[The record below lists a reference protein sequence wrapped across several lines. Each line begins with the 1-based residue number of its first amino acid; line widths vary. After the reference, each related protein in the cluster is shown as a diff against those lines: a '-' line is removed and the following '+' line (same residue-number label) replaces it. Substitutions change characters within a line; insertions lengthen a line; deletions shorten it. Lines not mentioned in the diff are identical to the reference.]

1 MKIQRKVFSVALV
14 ASFLLSSAGAISV
27 DENELRTTNGE
38 VIQFENYTGP
48 HAVIETADAIR
59 GIGVNLGRRVSAA
72 DITTN
77 ATYGRGEKYTV
88 IHAVDPSTQEKLDA
102 DILLINE
109 NATVDH
115 IRNLRR
121 IIAGYL
127 SSAYGYSA
135 SDASTLAT
143 FVTVYNAVYRGRYS
157 DFQNKYKTV
166 VLNNLDSN
174 KCGLSTRWDEWP
186 GNSQIVIPLFDL
198 NGGLSTVDTSVIS
211 DKDVINS
218 MQEEDDKG
226 IDERVNMT
234 DLKEREA
241 DAYSDKAQD
250 ASDRAD
256 KAQEDA
262 DKAKSD
268 ADKAKQDADKAQSD
282 ANKAQSDADKAK
294 SDADKAQSD
303 ADKAKQDAD
312 NSQSEADKAKQDA
325 DKAQSD
331 ADKAKQDADKA
342 QSEAD
347 KAKQDADKA
356 QADADKAKQDAQ
368 ANSDDKAKQEAAQK
382 AQEEA
387 DKAKQEA
394 DKAQSEADKAQSE
407 ADKAQSEADKAK
419 SDADKAQSDADKAK
433 SDADKAQSE
442 ADKAKSDADKAQSDA
457 DKSKEEADKAKSDA
471 DKAQEEADKAQ
482 SEADNARQEAEDAQ
496 AIADKKQSEAQDER
510 TEIAKDKQKLLQEA
524 LAEADRQNAVIGLA
538 LTDNSSQLSGL
549 VRVNAT
555 TGDIIRESPV
565 NVIRGRTVYPVA
577 HEVEVGQTG
586 NAAAGENTV
595 KGELMY
601 IAICGEEGG
610 KNSAI
615 KLCLLDSNRME
626 IQAESNETL
635 SPDSVL
641 VQNGDDFYCVIADN
655 GKWVVAK
662 YDSKLTLK
670 LKSPVSV
677 TKETPITVANKGI
690 IVTSESGQ
698 TVLLNVSDLTAITE
712 IKSSSASEK

>member
-419 SDADKAQSDADKAK
+419 SDADKAQSDADK
-433 SDADKAQSE
+433 
-442 ADKAKSDADKAQSDA
+442 
-457 DKSKEEADKAKSDA
+457 SKEEADKAKSDA

>member
-1 MKIQRKVFSVALV
+1 M
-14 ASFLLSSAGAISV
+14 
-27 DENELRTTNGE
+27 
-38 VIQFENYTGP
+38 
-48 HAVIETADAIR
+48 
-59 GIGVNLGRRVSAA
+59 
-72 DITTN
+72 
-77 ATYGRGEKYTV
+77 
-88 IHAVDPSTQEKLDA
+88 
-102 DILLINE
+102 
-109 NATVDH
+109 
-115 IRNLRR
+115 
-121 IIAGYL
+121 
-127 SSAYGYSA
+127 
-135 SDASTLAT
+135 
-143 FVTVYNAVYRGRYS
+143 
-157 DFQNKYKTV
+157 
-166 VLNNLDSN
+166 NNLDSN

-268 ADKAKQDADKAQSD
+268 ADKAKQDADKAQS
-282 ANKAQSDADKAK
+282 
-294 SDADKAQSD
+294 
-303 ADKAKQDAD
+303 
-312 NSQSEADKAKQDA
+312 
-325 DKAQSD
+325 
-331 ADKAKQDADKA
+331 
-342 QSEAD
+342 EAD

-394 DKAQSEADKAQSE
+394 DKAKSEADKAQSE
-407 ADKAQSEADKAK
+407 
-419 SDADKAQSDADKAK
+419 
-433 SDADKAQSE
+433 ADKAQSE

-555 TGDIIRESPV
+555 TGEIIRESPV

-595 KGELMY
+595 KSELMY

-641 VQNGDDFYCVIADN
+641 VQNGDDFYCVIDDN

-677 TKETPITVANKGI
+677 TQGTPITIANKGI
-690 IVTSESGQ
+690 VVTSESGQ